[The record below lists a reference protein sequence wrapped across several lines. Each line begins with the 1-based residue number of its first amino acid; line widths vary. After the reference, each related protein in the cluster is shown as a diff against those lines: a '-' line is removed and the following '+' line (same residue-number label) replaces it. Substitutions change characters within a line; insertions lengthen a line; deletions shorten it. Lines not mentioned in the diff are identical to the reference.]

1 MHKNKIEFHFLTMH
15 MNNLDRALLMPHLVN
30 MSIFLVYIH
39 HIIMITISQVLS
51 MPAFTNA
58 LKFSELFSE
67 YLYFIALK
75 FETRLKYIVS
85 DLHIN
90 FLKF

>member
-51 MPAFTNA
+51 MPVCTNT
-58 LKFSELFSE
+58 LKFSE
-67 YLYFIALK
+67 YLYLIALK
-75 FETRLKYIVS
+75 FETRLKYIIS

-90 FLKF
+90 FFKF